1 MILAAKAENP
11 DKEEALPAE
20 EIEEVGEEIEE
31 EAGEHDEAGPKKQH
45 GVLGW
50 SCQQQI
56 KYYGFLSLHAQEIEW
71 TADTRPFS

>member
-20 EIEEVGEEIEE
+20 EIEEVGGEEIEE

-45 GVLGW
+45 GVLG
-50 SCQQQI
+50 
-56 KYYGFLSLHAQEIEW
+56 
-71 TADTRPFS
+71 